1 MKKLFFGAFI
11 ALALVSCK
19 DEPNI
24 EVGQKTTMEID
35 TIYNAG
41 NVIKGE
47 MINARFKVK
56 NTGEYPLVF
65 GEVKG
70 SCSCTI
76 TEKPDKA
83 IQPGETGMIY
93 AQVNTDRISIHNVT
107 KYVTIMANTEPNVT
121 VVTIKGYIK

>member
-11 ALALVSCK
+11 ALALVACK

-35 TIYNAG
+35 SVYNAG
-41 NVIKGE
+41 RVIKGE
-47 MINARFKVK
+47 MINAKFKVK

-76 TEKPDKA
+76 TEKPEES
-83 IQPGETGMIY
+83 IQPGESGYIY
-93 AQVNTDRISIHNVT
+93 AQVNTDRISVHNVV

-121 VVTIKGYIK
+121 VVTIKGFIK